1 MPVSSFTPFDPE
13 PLVLSAQGG
22 KQAAFDALVAAY
34 QWKLRRQCSRFFLQ
48 GAEFDDVLQEGMIG
62 FYHAVRSYSAQH
74 HVSFD
79 SYVSICVK
87 RQLSDAVR
95 MFSRKKH
102 RPLNTYVSFDSQ
114 PDSASEC
121 LTPQFGCFS
130 SDPLDPAEIMVN
142 KETMRLVR
150 TTIEE
155 KLSPFEQQVLQQYIE
170 GSSYQEIALQV
181 NKPVKSVDNAI
192 QRIRRKLGSLLPQAV

>member
-1 MPVSSFTPFDPE
+1 MRSFS
-13 PLVLSAQGG
+13 V
-22 KQAAFDALVAAY
+22 
-34 QWKLRRQCSRFFLQ
+34 
-48 GAEFDDVLQEGMIG
+48 
-62 FYHAVRSYSAQH
+62 HRSIP
-74 HVSFD
+74 FD

-87 RQLSDAVR
+87 RQLADAVR

-114 PDSASEC
+114 TQSKSEC

-130 SDPLDPAEIMVN
+130 PEPLDPAEIMAS
-142 KETMRLVR
+142 KEAVRLVR
-150 TTIEE
+150 ATIEE
-155 KLSPFEQQVLQQYIE
+155 KLSPFEQQVLQQYME
-170 GSSYQEIALQV
+170 GNSYQEIALQV